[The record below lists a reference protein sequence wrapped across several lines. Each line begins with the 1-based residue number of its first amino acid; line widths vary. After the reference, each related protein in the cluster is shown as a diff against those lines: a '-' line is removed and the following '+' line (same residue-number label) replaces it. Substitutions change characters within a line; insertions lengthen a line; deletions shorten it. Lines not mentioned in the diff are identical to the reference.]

1 MESQHAVQANRNVP
15 PYVFAEIDQRK
26 TEARQHG
33 VDMIDLGLGNPDI
46 SWLPGVVDMRTE
58 AAVQPKNHRYAASGW
73 IPNLRNAVLTDTSG
87 RMG

>member
-46 SWLPGVVDMRTE
+46 SWLPGVVDMRIE
-58 AAVQPKNHRYAASGW
+58 AAVQPKNHRYAASRW